1 MGELNGKV
9 AIVTGASKGVGA
21 AIARTFARAGAAVAV
36 NYASNKADAERVVS
50 EIIKAGGKAVAIQA
64 DVAKRADVERLFV
77 ETKAKLGKPNILV
90 NNAGVYRFGPLE
102 SLTEQDFHRH
112 FDTNVLGVVLAI
124 QEAVKAFD
132 GSGGSVINLSTISST
147 NPSPNSLF
155 YSASKSAIDTITR
168 ELALELAP
176 KGIRVNAIAPGMT
189 ETEGFAAAGLSA
201 ESAKALGFSLPMG
214 RLGKPEDIAR
224 VALFFA
230 SDQSG
235 WVTGERI
242 SASGGQR

>member
-9 AIVTGASKGVGA
+9 AIVTGASKGIGA
-21 AIARTFARAGAAVAV
+21 AIARTFAKAGAAVAV

-102 SLTEQDFHRH
+102 SLTEQDFHSH
-112 FDTNVLGVVLAI
+112 FDTNVLGAILAI
-124 QEAVKAFD
+124 EEAVKAF
-132 GSGGSVINLSTISST
+132 GGAGGSIINISTISST
-147 NPSPNSLF
+147 NPSPNSLL

-168 ELALELAP
+168 ELALELTG

-230 SDQSG
+230 SDQSA

>member
-1 MGELNGKV
+1 MGELTGKV
-9 AIVTGASKGVGA
+9 AVVTGASKGIGA
-21 AIARTFARAGAAVAV
+21 AIARTFAEAGAAVAI
-36 NYASNKADAERVVS
+36 NYASNKADAEKVVG
-50 EIIKAGGKAVAIQA
+50 EIVKAGGKAVAIQA
-64 DVAKRADVERLFV
+64 DVAKRADVKRLFE
-77 ETKAKLGKPNILV
+77 ETKAKLGKPDILV
-90 NNAGVYRFGPLE
+90 NNAGVYQFGPFE
-102 SLTEQDFHRH
+102 SLSEQDFHRH
-112 FDTNVLGVVLAI
+112 FDTNVLGVIIAT

-132 GSGGSVINLSTISST
+132 GSGGSVINISTISST
-147 NPSPNSLF
+147 NPSPNSLL

-176 KGIRVNAIAPGMT
+176 KGIRVNAVAPGMT

-224 VALFFA
+224 VVLFFA
-230 SDQSG
+230 SDQSA

>member
-1 MGELNGKV
+1 MGELTGKV
-9 AIVTGASKGVGA
+9 AVVTGASKGIGA
-21 AIARTFARAGAAVAV
+21 AIARALAKAGAAVAV
-36 NYASNKADAERVVS
+36 NYASNKADADRVVG
-50 EIIKAGGKAVAIQA
+50 EIFKTGGKAVAIQA
-64 DVAKRADVERLFV
+64 DVAKRADVKRLFD
-77 ETKAKLGKPNILV
+77 ETREKLGRPNILV
-90 NNAGVYRFGPLE
+90 NNAGVYKFGPLE
-102 SLTEQDFHRH
+102 SLTEEDFHRH
-112 FDTNVLGVVLAI
+112 FDTNVLGAILAT

-147 NPSPNSLF
+147 NPSPNSLL

-168 ELALELAP
+168 ELAIELAG

-214 RLGKPEDIAR
+214 RLGQPEDIAR
-224 VALFFA
+224 VALFLA
-230 SDQSG
+230 SDQSA

-242 SASGGQR
+242 SVSGGQR